1 MKKLI
6 SVLIVSL
13 MLFGAVTF
21 TSPETVEA
29 SIVKSDEPAY
39 SVMNGGPYMSDG
51 RPRPI
56 DVY

>member
-6 SVLIVSL
+6 SVMILGL

-21 TSPETVEA
+21 SSPETVEA
-29 SIVKSDEPAY
+29 STVKSDEPVFTVA
-39 SVMNGGPYMSDG
+39 GGPYMSDG
-51 RPRPI
+51 RLRPI

>member
-6 SVLIVSL
+6 GVLIVGL
-13 MLFGAVTF
+13 MLISSVSF
-21 TSPETVEA
+21 SNPETVEA
-29 SIVKSDEPAY
+29 SIVKSDSAEFVIA
-39 SVMNGGPYMSDG
+39 SGPYMSDG

>member
-6 SVLIVSL
+6 SVMILGL

-21 TSPETVEA
+21 SSPETVEA
-29 SIVKSDEPAY
+29 STVKSDEP
-39 SVMNGGPYMSDG
+39 VFTVTGGPYMSDG
-51 RPRPI
+51 RLRPI